1 MFIVINNYGA
11 ATAGFGNSN
20 STPNGA
26 ANGHRSHFAAPNS
39 PGPTIELYNSSQ
51 DSVPS
56 YVQATSPQPASAF
69 PPIAVSR
76 VSLKQMPVL
85 DQSPPGRTSVCW
97 RRSSKLDHTYSLR
110 THLCLLFSTD
120 ISYYD
125 RSSQRLTQC
134 CLVFQGPLIAAA
146 FTNGYH
152 WETYR

>member
-1 MFIVINNYGA
+1 MSNVLSQTLIDFNFAFIVYIVINNYGA

-76 VSLKQMPVL
+76 VSLI
-85 DQSPPGRTSVCW
+85 
-97 RRSSKLDHTYSLR
+97 Y
-110 THLCLLFSTD
+110 
-120 ISYYD
+120 
-125 RSSQRLTQC
+125 
-134 CLVFQGPLIAAA
+134 A
-146 FTNGYH
+146 
-152 WETYR
+152 